1 MDDFGFLDNFTSSFS
16 LDLALLVLHYVLLPL
31 ITENLQHSFR
41 VTILSQIHT
50 RLAIFNL
57 QFLVRGAVLAVAW
70 AGLVAGAGVAEG
82 VARLMLVTRPGGGRL
97 VGQDLCHL
105 PVLQRTLP
113 PTCTRETLMLHCYD
127 DCVTFIIS
135 SLLIGKLGRNNFDHS
150 QPIRIPM
157 FKRFQLGKILLY
169 YLRLCR
175 IL

>member
-70 AGLVAGAGVAEG
+70 AGLVAGVGVAEG

-97 VGQDLCHL
+97 VGQDLCLYSSGHSH
-105 PVLQRTLP
+105 R
-113 PTCTRETLMLHCYD
+113 TCTRETLMLHCYD

-135 SLLIGKLGRNNFDHS
+135 SLVIRKLGRNNFDHS

-157 FKRFQLGKILLY
+157 FKRFQIGKILLY